1 MKNEISVPTSP
12 SPIGKR
18 LCSSQ
23 FTSRSLPR
31 MESVTA
37 ILAAKMSLSPKI
49 IQKPQP
55 RKGKE
60 KVVKSRDEEQG
71 WHDICNGED
80 KKDEDNMG
88 SEEGSTEDE
97 SSNWRY
103 KLAHML
109 QWIAEMGVRIGLQH
123 GQW

>member
-1 MKNEISVPTSP
+1 
-12 SPIGKR
+12 
-18 LCSSQ
+18 
-23 FTSRSLPR
+23 

-60 KVVKSRDEEQG
+60 KVVESRDEEQG
-71 WHDICNGED
+71 WHDICNGGD

-88 SEEGSTEDE
+88 SEEDSTEDE
-97 SSNWRY
+97 SS
-103 KLAHML
+103 
-109 QWIAEMGVRIGLQH
+109 GLTDCNSDS
-123 GQW
+123 